1 MVVDGDIGDSE
12 TLSQHG
18 VLAGAREIQ
27 DKGLRA
33 ALNSQQEQTLEN
45 QQNTREMSVHGASLP
60 FQVVFIAEQ
69 CGRKS
74 LNPENER
81 LDAGRGPRLAAA
93 RGG

>member
-18 VLAGAREIQ
+18 VLAGARQIQ
-27 DKGLRA
+27 DKGLCA

-60 FQVVFIAEQ
+60 F
-69 CGRKS
+69 
-74 LNPENER
+74 
-81 LDAGRGPRLAAA
+81 
-93 RGG
+93 